1 MRAEEPDDSVIVF
14 EDVTFSYER
23 GAVSVIEK
31 ATFRI
36 SRCDSVCV
44 IGPNGGGKSTLLKL
58 VLGLV
63 KPQSGSIRV
72 LGVAPEEA
80 RKRIGYM
87 PQHLNFDPKFPITA
101 LDLVLMGRLGWCGI
115 GPYRKADRDRA
126 LAALDRVDLRDQAR
140 SSFSSLSGGQRQR
153 VLIARAL
160 VGEPEL
166 LLLDEPTA
174 NVDQAVEAQFLR
186 LLEELK
192 ETLTVVMVSHDLGF
206 VYGNVEHALCVN
218 RSVHLHPTVRLT
230 GQSLESVFGMK
241 LAVVRHGEECPEGE
255 HIHHHG

>member
-1 MRAEEPDDSVIVF
+1 MIVF
-14 EDVTFSYER
+14 EDVSFAYEK
-23 GAVSVIEK
+23 GGPLVIDAASFTLK
-31 ATFRI
+31 
-36 SRCDSVCV
+36 RCDSVCV

-58 VLGLV
+58 MLGLV
-63 KPQSGSIRV
+63 KPLSGTVRV
-72 LGVAPEEA
+72 LGTTPEEA

-115 GPYRKADRDRA
+115 GPYRKADRTLA
-126 LAALDRVDLRDQAR
+126 LAALARVDMEDRAR
-140 SSFSSLSGGQRQR
+140 EPFSALSGGQRQR

-160 VGEPEL
+160 VGEPEV

-174 NVDQAVEAQFLR
+174 NVDQAVEAQFLK

-192 ETLTVVMVSHDLGF
+192 KTLTIVMVSHDLGF

-218 RSVHLHPTVRLT
+218 RNVHLHPTIQLT